1 MRKGHQPVF
10 TVSSRLSEPPSL
22 KTSGQL
28 PTAAQKFLRCRSA
41 LGTSLTHKVAKSFS
55 WVVCG
60 VQYSCSDI
68 QPELRYFSPPCSV
81 SVRRSECTAGR
92 GSDSHKIQAGM
103 RYETRGALRA
113 HTASVLAS
121 LDHHLWDKIVA
132 SLSLED
138 SAALAA
144 TCRWSQSV
152 SRLSLT
158 PDKPTRAHDA
168 CLQRPCT
175 KSSFGEVPMH
185 CETQALRSYSKV
197 KQGLDCK
204 GLRRFALIKV
214 PLSGHS
220 GSTETCPYTKSG
232 MPLKC
237 PIVED
242 IADTIRQ
249 NCTIIDDAGMPGTAL
264 HR

>member
-10 TVSSRLSEPPSL
+10 TVSSRLSEPPSF

-138 SAALAA
+138 SELWQQHAGGARACPDCHSHPTNPPEHMMHACSARAPSLAL
-144 TCRWSQSV
+144 
-152 SRLSLT
+152 
-158 PDKPTRAHDA
+158 
-168 CLQRPCT
+168 
-175 KSSFGEVPMH
+175 G
-185 CETQALRSYSKV
+185 
-197 KQGLDCK
+197 
-204 GLRRFALIKV
+204 
-214 PLSGHS
+214 
-220 GSTETCPYTKSG
+220 
-232 MPLKC
+232 KC
-237 PIVED
+237 PC
-242 IADTIRQ
+242 IARHKRYAAIARSNRD
-249 NCTIIDDAGMPGTAL
+249 
-264 HR
+264 